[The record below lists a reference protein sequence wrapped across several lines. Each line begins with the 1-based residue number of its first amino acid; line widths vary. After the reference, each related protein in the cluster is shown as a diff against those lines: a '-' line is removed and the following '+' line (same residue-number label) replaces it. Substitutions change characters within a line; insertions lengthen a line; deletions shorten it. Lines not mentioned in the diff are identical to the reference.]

1 MSSPPIA
8 LTPFEPLLNGLELSI
23 ALESIHGGQVCTR
36 TLQRWCSKGM
46 PYRPHPITRKRRYL
60 FSEVYAWLAGAC
72 VVRDIRQESLDRS
85 LKVHRRKVS
94 AA

>member
-8 LTPFEPLLNGLELSI
+8 LIPFEPLLNGQELSV
-23 ALESIHGGQVCTR
+23 ALERIQRGRVCTR

-46 PYRPHPITRKRRYL
+46 PHRPHPITRKRRYL

-72 VVRDIRQESLDRS
+72 VTRDIRQDSLDRS
-85 LKVHRRKVS
+85 VKIHRRRVS